1 MNISDRLL
9 ALIDCDGGR
18 WCRLLLRPR
27 LLLPQPGRRPSP
39 TSRVATPAPRACPSA
54 LSPEPSGQCDGQNGV
69 HSAVLPRDCERAGGQ
84 PDADSGDD
92 NGWRLCQWR
101 WQQAASRG
109 GAGDSADGSDR
120 VRVKTV
126 NGLCLSV
133 FLLLPHPRAPTHAP
147 SAFPYLF
154 AAATRSRT
162 RAASNVTRPTT
173 VIFRAPGLTPQSH
186 VTSSYRVTRFPV
198 IWVRAHSI
206 EDVCF
211 SYTLSLL

>member
-9 ALIDCDGGR
+9 ALIDCDGGA
-18 WCRLLLRPR
+18 
-27 LLLPQPGRRPSP
+27 
-39 TSRVATPAPRACPSA
+39 VVPAPAASASSSSTARAPTLADIAGGDTGTAGMLPSA

-186 VTSSYRVTRFPV
+186 VTSRTELPDSR
-198 IWVRAHSI
+198 
-206 EDVCF
+206 
-211 SYTLSLL
+211 